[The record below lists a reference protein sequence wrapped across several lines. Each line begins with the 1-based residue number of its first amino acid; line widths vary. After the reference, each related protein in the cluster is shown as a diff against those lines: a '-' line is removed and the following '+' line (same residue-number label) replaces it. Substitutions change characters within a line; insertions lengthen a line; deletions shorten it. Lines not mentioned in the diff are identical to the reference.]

1 MIHYIHL
8 RTSAQATEDP
18 EKVRSALK
26 LLLPLLPTGQSEKK
40 DSITVHEIVTT
51 GYHGNPII
59 LMEAELKQN
68 KDCQYVINRI
78 REHLGPAGI
87 SRLAAELEN
96 RVDDDCTLYIRFN
109 KQEAYLGKLMTT
121 TKSDSI
127 LVRIKIKA
135 YPARP
140 EKAIQI
146 ARSLLGV
153 GE

>member
-26 LLLPLLPTGQSEKK
+26 LFLPPPVLLAKK
-40 DSITVHEIVTT
+40 DSIIVHETITT
-51 GYHGNPII
+51 GYHDNPII
-59 LMEAELKQN
+59 VMEAELKQN
-68 KDCQYVINRI
+68 KDCQYLVEHI

-87 SRLAAELEN
+87 FQLAAELEN
-96 RVDDDCTLYIRFN
+96 RMDDNCNLYIRFN

-127 LVRIKIKA
+127 LVRMKIKA

-140 EKAIQI
+140 DKAIQA
-146 ARSLLGV
+146 ARSLLGE
-153 GE
+153 GD

>member
-26 LLLPLLPTGQSEKK
+26 LLLPPPGQLAKK
-40 DSITVHEIVTT
+40 DSITVHETVTT
-51 GYHGNPII
+51 GYHGNSII
-59 LMEAELKQN
+59 VMEAELKQN
-68 KDCQYVINRI
+68 KDCQYVVDLI
-78 REHLGPAGI
+78 REHLGPVGI
-87 SRLAAELEN
+87 SQLAAELPQ
-96 RVDDDCTLYIRFN
+96 RVDYDCNLYIRFN

-121 TKSDSI
+121 IKSDSI

-140 EKAIQI
+140 EKAIQV
-146 ARSLLGV
+146 ALSLLGE
-153 GE
+153 GD

>member
-8 RTSAQATEDP
+8 RTIAQATEDP

-26 LLLPLLPTGQSEKK
+26 LLLPPPGQLAKK
-40 DSITVHEIVTT
+40 DSITVHETVTT
-51 GYHGNPII
+51 GYHGNSII
-59 LMEAELKQN
+59 VMEAELKQN
-68 KDCQYVINRI
+68 KDCQYVIDRI

-87 SRLAAELEN
+87 SRLAAELPQ
-96 RVDDDCTLYIRFN
+96 RVDYDCTLYIRFN

-135 YPARP
+135 YPARAD
-140 EKAIQI
+140 KAIQV
-146 ARSLLGV
+146 ALSLLGK
-153 GE
+153 GD

>member
-26 LLLPLLPTGQSEKK
+26 LLLPPPGQSAKK
-40 DSITVHEIVTT
+40 DTTSVHETVTT

-59 LMEAELKQN
+59 LMEAELKQK
-68 KDCQYVINRI
+68 KDCQHVVDRI
-78 REHLGPAGI
+78 REHMGPAGI
-87 SRLAAELEN
+87 SRLASELPQ
-96 RVDDDCTLYIRFN
+96 RVDYDCNLYIRFN

-121 TKSDSI
+121 TRSDSI
-127 LVRIKIKA
+127 RVRIKIKA

-140 EKAIQI
+140 DKAIQV
-146 ARSLLGV
+146 ARSLLGE
-153 GE
+153 GD

>member
-8 RTSAQATEDP
+8 RTIAQATEDP

-26 LLLPLLPTGQSEKK
+26 LLLPPPGQSAKK
-40 DSITVHEIVTT
+40 DSITVHETVTT

-59 LMEAELKQN
+59 VMEAELKKN
-68 KDCQYVINRI
+68 KDCQYVVDLI

-87 SRLAAELEN
+87 SQLAAELPQ
-96 RVDDDCTLYIRFN
+96 RVDYDCNLYIRFN

-140 EKAIQI
+140 EKAIQV
-146 ARSLLGV
+146 ALSLLGE
-153 GE
+153 GD

>member
-26 LLLPLLPTGQSEKK
+26 LLLPPPGQSAKK
-40 DSITVHEIVTT
+40 DSITVHETVTT

-59 LMEAELKQN
+59 VMEAELKQN
-68 KDCQYVINRI
+68 KDCHYVVDRI

-87 SRLAAELEN
+87 SQLAAELPQ

-127 LVRIKIKA
+127 LVRMKIKA

-146 ARSLLGV
+146 ARSLLGE

>member
-127 LVRIKIKA
+127 LIRIKIKA

-140 EKAIQI
+140 ENAIRI

>member
-26 LLLPLLPTGQSEKK
+26 LLFPPRGRLAKK
-40 DSITVHEIVTT
+40 DSITVHETITT
-51 GYHGNPII
+51 GYHDNPII
-59 LMEAELKQN
+59 VMEAELKQN
-68 KDCQYVINRI
+68 KDCQYLVDRI

-87 SRLAAELEN
+87 SQLAAELEN
-96 RVDDDCTLYIRFN
+96 RVDDDCNLYIRFN

-127 LVRIKIKA
+127 LIRMKIKA
-135 YPARP
+135 YPARAD
-140 EKAIQI
+140 KAIQA
-146 ARSLLGV
+146 ARLFLGE
-153 GE
+153 GD

>member
-8 RTSAQATEDP
+8 RTIAQATEDP

-26 LLLPLLPTGQSEKK
+26 LLLPPPGQLAKK
-40 DSITVHEIVTT
+40 DSITVHDTVTT
-51 GYHGNPII
+51 GYLGNSII
-59 LMEAELKQN
+59 VMEAELKQN
-68 KDCQYVINRI
+68 KDCQYVVDRI

-87 SRLAAELEN
+87 SQLAAELPQ

-135 YPARP
+135 YPARAD
-140 EKAIQI
+140 KAIQV
-146 ARSLLGV
+146 ALSLLGK
-153 GE
+153 GD

>member
-8 RTSAQATEDP
+8 RTIAQATEDP

-26 LLLPLLPTGQSEKK
+26 LLLPPPGQLAKK
-40 DSITVHEIVTT
+40 DSITVHETVTT
-51 GYHGNPII
+51 GYHGNQII
-59 LMEAELKQN
+59 VMEAELKQN
-68 KDCQYVINRI
+68 KDCQYVVDRI

-87 SRLAAELEN
+87 SQLAAELPQ
-96 RVDDDCTLYIRFN
+96 RVDDDCNLHIRFN

-135 YPARP
+135 YPARAD
-140 EKAIQI
+140 KAIQV
-146 ARSLLGV
+146 ALSLLGE
-153 GE
+153 GD

>member
-1 MIHYIHL
+1 MIHYIYL

-26 LLLPLLPTGQSEKK
+26 LLFPPTGESAEK
-40 DSITVHEIVTT
+40 DTASVHEIVTT

-59 LMEAELKQN
+59 LMETELKRN
-68 KDCQYVINRI
+68 KDCQYVIDRI
-78 REHLGPAGI
+78 REHLEPAGI
-87 SRLAAELEN
+87 SRLAAELEK
-96 RVDDDCTLYIRFN
+96 RVDDDCNLYIRFN

-140 EKAIQI
+140 ENAIQI

>member
-8 RTSAQATEDP
+8 RTIAQATEDP

-26 LLLPLLPTGQSEKK
+26 LLLPPPGQLAKK
-40 DSITVHEIVTT
+40 DSITVHDTVTT
-51 GYHGNPII
+51 GYHGNSII
-59 LMEAELKQN
+59 VMEAELKQN
-68 KDCQYVINRI
+68 KDCQYVVDLIK
-78 REHLGPAGI
+78 EHLGPAGI
-87 SRLAAELEN
+87 SQLAAELPQ

-135 YPARP
+135 YPARAD
-140 EKAIQI
+140 KAIQI
-146 ARSLLGV
+146 ARSLLGE

>member
-26 LLLPLLPTGQSEKK
+26 LLLPPQGKSARKYTTS
-40 DSITVHEIVTT
+40 VHETITT
-51 GYHGNPII
+51 GYHGNLII
-59 LMEAELKQN
+59 LMEAELKGN
-68 KDCQYVINRI
+68 KDCLYVVDRI
-78 REHLGPAGI
+78 RESLGPAGI

-96 RVDDDCTLYIRFN
+96 RVDDECNLYIRFN
-109 KQEAYLGKLMTT
+109 KQEAFLGKLMTT

-135 YPARP
+135 YPASP
-140 EKAIQI
+140 VKAIQI
-146 ARSLLGV
+146 ARSFLGK

>member
-8 RTSAQATEDP
+8 RTIAQATEDP

-26 LLLPLLPTGQSEKK
+26 LLLPPPGQLAKK
-40 DSITVHEIVTT
+40 DSITVHETVTT
-51 GYHGNPII
+51 GYHGNSII
-59 LMEAELKQN
+59 VMEAELKQN
-68 KDCQYVINRI
+68 KDCQYVIDRI

-87 SRLAAELEN
+87 SRLVAELPQ
-96 RVDDDCTLYIRFN
+96 RVDYDCNLYIRFN

-140 EKAIQI
+140 EKAIQV
-146 ARSLLGV
+146 ALSLLGE
-153 GE
+153 GD

>member
-1 MIHYIHL
+1 MIHYIYL

-26 LLLPLLPTGQSEKK
+26 LLLPPKGRLAKK
-40 DSITVHEIVTT
+40 DSITVHETITT
-51 GYHGNPII
+51 GYHANPII
-59 LMEAELKQN
+59 VMEAELKQN
-68 KDCQYVINRI
+68 KDCKYLVDRI

-87 SRLAAELEN
+87 SQLAAELEN

-127 LVRIKIKA
+127 LVRMKIKA

-140 EKAIQI
+140 DKAIQA
-146 ARSLLGV
+146 ARSLLGE
-153 GE
+153 GD

>member
-8 RTSAQATEDP
+8 RTIAQATEDP

-26 LLLPLLPTGQSEKK
+26 LLLPPPGQLAKK
-40 DSITVHEIVTT
+40 NSITVHDTVTT
-51 GYHGNPII
+51 GYLGNSII
-59 LMEAELKQN
+59 VMEAELKKN
-68 KDCQYVINRI
+68 KDCQYVVDRI

-87 SRLAAELEN
+87 SQLAAELPQ

-135 YPARP
+135 YPARAD
-140 EKAIQI
+140 KAIQV
-146 ARSLLGV
+146 ALSLLGE
-153 GE
+153 GD

>member
-1 MIHYIHL
+1 MIHYIYL

-26 LLLPLLPTGQSEKK
+26 LLLPPPGQSAKK
-40 DSITVHEIVTT
+40 DTISVHEIVTT
-51 GYHGNPII
+51 GYHGNSII
-59 LMEAELKQN
+59 VMEAELKRN
-68 KDCQYVINRI
+68 MDCQYVVDRI

-87 SRLAAELEN
+87 SRLTAELEN
-96 RVDDDCTLYIRFN
+96 RVDDDCNLYIRFN

-121 TKSDSI
+121 AKSDSI

-140 EKAIQI
+140 DIAIQI
-146 ARSLLGV
+146 ARSLLGE

>member
-26 LLLPLLPTGQSEKK
+26 LLLPPPGRFAKK
-40 DSITVHEIVTT
+40 DTIMVHEIVTT
-51 GYHGNPII
+51 GYHCNQFI

-68 KDCQYVINRI
+68 KDCQYVIDRI

-153 GE
+153 GK

>member
-18 EKVRSALK
+18 EKVRLALK
-26 LLLPLLPTGQSEKK
+26 LFLPPSGQSAKK
-40 DSITVHEIVTT
+40 DTTSVHEIVTT
-51 GYHGNPII
+51 GYYGNQII
-59 LMEAELKQN
+59 LMEAELKKN
-68 KDCQYVINRI
+68 KDCQYVVDRI
-78 REHLGPAGI
+78 REYLGPSGV

-109 KQEAYLGKLMTT
+109 KQEAYQGKLMTT
-121 TKSDSI
+121 AKSDSI

-153 GE
+153 GD

>member
-8 RTSAQATEDP
+8 RTIAQATEDP

-26 LLLPLLPTGQSEKK
+26 LLLPPPGQLAKK
-40 DSITVHEIVTT
+40 DSITVHETVTT
-51 GYHGNPII
+51 GYHGNSII
-59 LMEAELKQN
+59 VMEAELKQN
-68 KDCQYVINRI
+68 KDCQYVIDRI

-87 SRLAAELEN
+87 SQLAAELPQ
-96 RVDDDCTLYIRFN
+96 RVDYDCNLYIRFN

-135 YPARP
+135 YPARAD
-140 EKAIQI
+140 KAIQV
-146 ARSLLGV
+146 ALSLLGE
-153 GE
+153 GD

>member
-8 RTSAQATEDP
+8 RTIAQATEDP

-26 LLLPLLPTGQSEKK
+26 LLLPPPGQLAKK
-40 DSITVHEIVTT
+40 DSITVHDTVTT
-51 GYHGNPII
+51 GYLGNSII
-59 LMEAELKQN
+59 VMEAELKKN
-68 KDCQYVINRI
+68 KDCQYVVDRI

-87 SRLAAELEN
+87 SQLAAELPQ

-135 YPARP
+135 YPARAD
-140 EKAIQI
+140 KAIQV
-146 ARSLLGV
+146 ALSLLGK
-153 GE
+153 GD

>member
-1 MIHYIHL
+1 MIHYIYL

-26 LLLPLLPTGQSEKK
+26 LLLPPPGRSAKK
-40 DSITVHEIVTT
+40 DSITVHETVTT

-59 LMEAELKQN
+59 VMEAELKQN
-68 KDCQYVINRI
+68 KDCQYVVDRI

-87 SRLAAELEN
+87 SRLAAELPQ
-96 RVDDDCTLYIRFN
+96 RVDDDCNLYIRFN

-121 TKSDSI
+121 AKSDSI

-140 EKAIQI
+140 ENAIQV
-146 ARSLLGV
+146 ARSLLGG

>member
-1 MIHYIHL
+1 MFHYIHL

-26 LLLPLLPTGQSEKK
+26 LLLPPKGRLAKK
-40 DSITVHEIVTT
+40 DSITVHETITT
-51 GYHGNPII
+51 GYHANPII
-59 LMEAELKQN
+59 VMEAELKQN
-68 KDCQYVINRI
+68 KDCKYLVDRI

-87 SRLAAELEN
+87 SQLAAELEN
-96 RVDDDCTLYIRFN
+96 RVDDNCNLYIRFN

>member
-26 LLLPLLPTGQSEKK
+26 LLLPPPGQLAKK
-40 DSITVHEIVTT
+40 YSITVHETVTT
-51 GYHGNPII
+51 GYHGNSII
-59 LMEAELKQN
+59 VMEAELKQN
-68 KDCQYVINRI
+68 KDCQYVVDLI

-87 SRLAAELEN
+87 SQLAAELPQ
-96 RVDDDCTLYIRFN
+96 RVDYDCNLYIRFN

-140 EKAIQI
+140 EKAIQV
-146 ARSLLGV
+146 ALSLLGE
-153 GE
+153 GD

>member
-1 MIHYIHL
+1 MIHYIYL

-26 LLLPLLPTGQSEKK
+26 LLLPPPGQSAKK
-40 DSITVHEIVTT
+40 DTINVHEIVTT
-51 GYHGNPII
+51 GYHGNSII
-59 LMEAELKQN
+59 VMEAELKRN
-68 KDCQYVINRI
+68 MDCQYVVDRI

-87 SRLAAELEN
+87 SRLTAELEN
-96 RVDDDCTLYIRFN
+96 RVDDDCNLYIRFN

-121 TKSDSI
+121 AKSDSI

-140 EKAIQI
+140 DIAIQI
-146 ARSLLGV
+146 ARSLLGE

>member
-8 RTSAQATEDP
+8 RTIAQATEDP

-26 LLLPLLPTGQSEKK
+26 LLLPPPGQLAKK
-40 DSITVHEIVTT
+40 DSITVHETVTT
-51 GYHGNPII
+51 GYHGNSII
-59 LMEAELKQN
+59 VMEAELKKN
-68 KDCQYVINRI
+68 KDCQYVVDRI
-78 REHLGPAGI
+78 TEHLGPAGI
-87 SRLAAELEN
+87 SQLAAELPQ

-135 YPARP
+135 YPARAD
-140 EKAIQI
+140 KAIQV
-146 ARSLLGV
+146 ALSLLGE
-153 GE
+153 GD

>member
-8 RTSAQATEDP
+8 RTIAQATEDP

-26 LLLPLLPTGQSEKK
+26 LLLPPPGQLAKK
-40 DSITVHEIVTT
+40 DSITVHETVTT
-51 GYHGNPII
+51 GYHGNSII
-59 LMEAELKQN
+59 VMEAELKQN
-68 KDCQYVINRI
+68 KDCQYVVDLI

-87 SRLAAELEN
+87 SQLAAELPQ
-96 RVDDDCTLYIRFN
+96 RVDDDCNLYIRFN

-135 YPARP
+135 YPARAD
-140 EKAIQI
+140 KAIQV
-146 ARSLLGV
+146 ALSLLGE
-153 GE
+153 GD

>member
-1 MIHYIHL
+1 
-8 RTSAQATEDP
+8 
-18 EKVRSALK
+18 
-26 LLLPLLPTGQSEKK
+26 
-40 DSITVHEIVTT
+40 
-51 GYHGNPII
+51 
-59 LMEAELKQN
+59 MEAELKQN
-68 KDCQYVINRI
+68 KDCKYLVDRI

-87 SRLAAELEN
+87 SQLATELEN
-96 RVDDDCTLYIRFN
+96 RVDDNCNLYIRFN

-127 LVRIKIKA
+127 LIRIKIKA

-140 EKAIQI
+140 KNAIRI

>member
-8 RTSAQATEDP
+8 RTIAQATEDP

-26 LLLPLLPTGQSEKK
+26 LLLPPPGQLTKK
-40 DSITVHEIVTT
+40 DSITVHETVTT
-51 GYHGNPII
+51 GYHGNQII
-59 LMEAELKQN
+59 LMEAELKKN
-68 KDCQYVINRI
+68 KDCQYVVDLI
-78 REHLGPAGI
+78 RGHLGPAGI
-87 SRLAAELEN
+87 SQLAAELPQ

-135 YPARP
+135 YPARVG
-140 EKAIQI
+140 KAIQV
-146 ARSLLGV
+146 ARSFLG
-153 GE
+153 ERD

>member
-1 MIHYIHL
+1 MIHYIYL

-26 LLLPLLPTGQSEKK
+26 LLLPPPGLSAKK
-40 DSITVHEIVTT
+40 DSTMVHETITT

-59 LMEAELKQN
+59 IMEAELNRN
-68 KDCQYVINRI
+68 KDCQYVFDHI
-78 REHLGPAGI
+78 REHLGSAGI

-96 RVDDDCTLYIRFN
+96 RVDHDCSLYIRFN

-135 YPARP
+135 YPANP

>member
-26 LLLPLLPTGQSEKK
+26 LLLPPPGRTAKK
-40 DSITVHEIVTT
+40 DSIIVNETITT
-51 GYHGNPII
+51 GYHDNPII
-59 LMEAELKQN
+59 VMEADLKQN
-68 KDCQYVINRI
+68 KDCQYLVDRI

-96 RVDDDCTLYIRFN
+96 RVDDDCNLYIRFN

-127 LVRIKIKA
+127 LIRIKIKA
-135 YPARP
+135 FPARP
-140 EKAIQI
+140 EKAIQA

>member
-8 RTSAQATEDP
+8 RTIAQATEDP

-26 LLLPLLPTGQSEKK
+26 LLLPPPDQSAKK
-40 DSITVHEIVTT
+40 DSITVHETVTT

-59 LMEAELKQN
+59 VMEAELKKS
-68 KDCQYVINRI
+68 KDCQYVVDLI

-87 SRLAAELEN
+87 SRLAAELPQ
-96 RVDDDCTLYIRFN
+96 RVDYDCNLYIRFN

-140 EKAIQI
+140 EKAIQV
-146 ARSLLGV
+146 ARSLLGE
-153 GE
+153 GD

>member
-8 RTSAQATEDP
+8 RTIAQATEDP

-26 LLLPLLPTGQSEKK
+26 LLLPPPGQLAKK
-40 DSITVHEIVTT
+40 DSITVHDTVTT
-51 GYHGNPII
+51 GYLGNSII
-59 LMEAELKQN
+59 VMEAELKKN
-68 KDCQYVINRI
+68 KDCQYVVDRI
-78 REHLGPAGI
+78 TEHLGPAGI
-87 SRLAAELEN
+87 SQLAAELPQ

-135 YPARP
+135 YPARAD
-140 EKAIQI
+140 KAIQV
-146 ARSLLGV
+146 ALSLLGE
-153 GE
+153 GD